1 MATRPRLVLPL
12 QPKPAPTQRPRGAK
26 RAVRSTK
33 NPAFIRTRYTPS
45 KSPYAV
51 CAPCRRYCWP
61 TRRRCT
67 EAAHSRR
74 GDRRCAGKRRCH
86 GHEEQQSRAG
96 IARILRHNGAETA
109 GSRTLVVPPFVPSHP
124 ARYCITLPHAFVLRT
139 VAAVSSQKVTNG
151 ILMDLKGSCASEV
164 DPHPAPTSSVKPGT
178 TLLKSSSTT
187 MRDLRPRTAGQRR
200 MTNEACTSWP
210 LGLVSAQPPRKRS
223 GPVHVDM
230 ANQEPSITRSS
241 KARFCAPVRMAWEC
255 CKCRLGVGST
265 SRGHVG
271 EQRQVQHVNALWARK
286 VGVDNANG
294 ARKVVATASAIQPL
308 KVSLPVRSRQFRS
321 GQRARGPHPAA
332 ELWSVERARNF
343 GAPSWRLKVPS
354 YLRELG
360 STNTGRRPVLGVFIK

>member
-1 MATRPRLVLPL
+1 MRFVLRADATAGRRDAGARKLP
-12 QPKPAPTQRPRGAK
+12 T
-26 RAVRSTK
+26 RAAAIGDVRANADATGTK
-33 NPAFIRTRYTPS
+33 NNNLVQALLAFCVTMAQKLQGLVPLS
-45 KSPYAV
+45 
-51 CAPCRRYCWP
+51 CRR
-61 TRRRCT
+61 
-67 EAAHSRR
+67 S
-74 GDRRCAGKRRCH
+74 CH
-86 GHEEQQSRAG
+86 LTQ
-96 IARILRHNGAETA
+96 
-109 GSRTLVVPPFVPSHP
+109 LV
-124 ARYCITLPHAFVLRT
+124 ITLPHAFVLRT

-164 DPHPAPTSSVKPGT
+164 NPHPAPTSSVKPGT

-321 GQRARGPHPAA
+321 RQRARGQHPAA
-332 ELWSVERARNF
+332 ELWSEGARCSLAF
-343 GAPSWRLKVPS
+343 GAGCEPGRP
-354 YLRELG
+354 RRAELAG
-360 STNTGRRPVLGVFIK
+360 GY